1 VDKATSRSGAAWL
14 LVPIKAGD
22 THELKMKKAEII
34 IFNSTS
40 MALMDPSQ
48 PHAAFLNSR
57 TNEIGELAAEH
68 LLSSRKVGLVV
79 EFFDL

>member
-1 VDKATSRSGAAWL
+1 
-14 LVPIKAGD
+14 
-22 THELKMKKAEII
+22 MKKAEII

-48 PHAAFLNSR
+48 PQMRLFLNSR

>member
-1 VDKATSRSGAAWL
+1 MRL
-14 LVPIKAGD
+14 
-22 THELKMKKAEII
+22 
-34 IFNSTS
+34 
-40 MALMDPSQ
+40 
-48 PHAAFLNSR
+48 FLNSR